1 MKKTKETSQISAAD
15 FPALRNFLRGYFHQD
30 IGDEYG
36 SPQAAA
42 RQFGQDADQE
52 QRKAVAEEWARF
64 LTRMKGQPLQAFNQA
79 LTVLG
84 CACLLGQAD
93 IDEVSKVL
101 KI

>member
-15 FPALRNFLRGYFHQD
+15 FPALRHFLRGYFHQD
-30 IGDEYG
+30 LGDEYG

-42 RQFGQDADQE
+42 RQFWQDANQE
-52 QRKAVAEEWARF
+52 QREAVAEEWERF
-64 LTRMKGQPLQAFNQA
+64 LARMKGQPIEDLNRA
-79 LTVLG
+79 LAALG
-84 CACLLGQAD
+84 SACLLGQAD